1 MPACKLNEKFKEWEK
16 WYSGDDNSICSQIH
30 DMLFDAAIYYAINE
44 ARRYA
49 KTNAQGN
56 PELNKLVHGLIDR
69 SFLKTQSLSIRK
81 LYDNRDD
88 VISLRRLINDVKRN
102 KDLITRENVLSA
114 LELPYDY
121 ERAIDEGHWQNNSK
135 ILKDG
140 SDSENIHK
148 NIDLLA
154 GVESAQRQPNDTV
167 KNGVFDRLNKWLDKC
182 QPIVNFVNKIIAHTA
197 TEESKENVPDKDL
210 RISLA
215 KIHMAHCRV
224 VRIAAFIGQVIF
236 YKSSGTTCLPS
247 YAGDKFEHLEKPW
260 MTKESIVKLEDF
272 WDKYEKHINHQAG
285 RKASSLI

>member
-1 MPACKLNEKFKEWEK
+1 MCKLNEKFREWEK
-16 WYSGDDNSICSQIH
+16 WYSGEDNSVCSQIH

-49 KTNAQGN
+49 TTDAQGN
-56 PELNKLVHGLIDR
+56 PELNGLVHGLLNR

-81 LYDNRDD
+81 LYSGRNAF
-88 VISLRRLINDVKRN
+88 SLGRLI
-102 KDLITRENVLSA
+102 KDMENNSRLLTRENVLSA

-121 ERAIDEGHWQNNSK
+121 EKAIDEGFLTKNSR
-135 ILKDG
+135 LLTEG
-140 SDSENIHK
+140 ANSENVHK

-154 GVESAQRQPNDTV
+154 GVKPEQRQPNDTV
-167 KNGVFDRLNKWLDKC
+167 QDDVFDQLNKWLSKCKPIADFVDK
-182 QPIVNFVNKIIAHTA
+182 IVAHTV
-197 TEESKENVPDKDL
+197 TKKSIKKIPQEHL
-210 RISLA
+210 RISLDR
-215 KIHMAHCRV
+215 IHMAHCRIV
-224 VRIAAFIGQVIF
+224 KIAAFIGQVLLNE
-236 YKSSGTTCLPS
+236 SSGWSNFLPA